1 MPHLYIVR
9 EYLIVNEKN
18 KHNFCKELTDSVA
31 IRVEEL
37 MFVFGVANALG
48 LARIQKQLTPDKLIP
63 FLRKRWENAKFPYNS
78 PPQAENLGSQ
88 FKIMRLPHIHL
99 KS

>member
-1 MPHLYIVR
+1 MAPAVAPVLGPADTVR
-9 EYLIVNEKN
+9 HPEP
-18 KHNFCKELTDSVA
+18 ELTV
-31 IRVEEL
+31 IHQVLRVEEL

-48 LARIQKQLTPDKLIP
+48 LARIQKQLIPGQLIP
-63 FLRKRWENAKFPYNS
+63 FLRKGWENAKFPYNS
-78 PPQAENLGSQ
+78 PPQAENFGSQ